1 MLNLRYH
8 IVSLVAVFLALGIG
22 IAVGSAFI
30 SRVTVDQLRKR
41 LDSVDASVSQTRK
54 TNDQLTSQIRTWERF
69 ADQGR
74 PELLAGE
81 LKGVPVV
88 VVGVQGINRKPV
100 DDFIGELSVAGAVNE
115 GTLWLTPK
123 LNLSTQGDVSALA
136 TALGVAVDSPDVL
149 RATALSRLATLLGG
163 TGDPSGLLPALQQA
177 GFVEYEQPPSPSSST
192 TVAPPVAPG
201 GIPLVG
207 TRTVVISGAGAR
219 LEDDTMTMPFLVQLG
234 LQGAPVVAAE
244 AGQDTPGGR
253 GVFVGL
259 VMRNAQTSP
268 RISTVDNLESFM
280 GQAASV
286 LALAQLAHGAVG
298 HYGVG
303 PGAQRLLP
311 DLSAGT

>member
-1 MLNLRYH
+1 VLNLRYH

-22 IAVGSAFI
+22 IIMGSSFI

-41 LDSVDASVSQTRK
+41 LDTVDASVRQTRK
-54 TNDQLTSQIRTWERF
+54 TNDALTTQIRTWERF

-74 PELLAGE
+74 PQLLAGQ

-88 VVGVQGINRKPV
+88 IVGVQGIDRKAV
-100 DDFIGELSVAGAVNE
+100 DDFTSQLSVAGAVSE
-115 GTLWLTPK
+115 GTVWLTPK
-123 LNLSTQGDVSALA
+123 LNLSTQGDVNDLA
-136 TALGVAVDSPDVL
+136 AALGVAPDSPDVL
-149 RATALSRLATLLGG
+149 RATALSRLAMLLGG
-163 TGDPSGLLPALQQA
+163 TGDPGGLLPALRQA
-177 GFVEYEQPPSPSSST
+177 GFVAYEQPPSPSSST
-192 TVAPPVAPG
+192 TVAPPAAPG
-201 GIPLVG
+201 GIPLPN

-219 LEDDTMTMPFLVQLG
+219 LEDDTMTLPFLVQLG
-234 LQGAPVVAAE
+234 LEGAPVVAAE

-259 VMRNAQTSP
+259 VRRNVQTSP
-268 RISTVDNLESFM
+268 RISTVDNLESFI
-280 GQAASV
+280 GQAATV
-286 LALAQLAHGAVG
+286 FALSDLRSGPVG